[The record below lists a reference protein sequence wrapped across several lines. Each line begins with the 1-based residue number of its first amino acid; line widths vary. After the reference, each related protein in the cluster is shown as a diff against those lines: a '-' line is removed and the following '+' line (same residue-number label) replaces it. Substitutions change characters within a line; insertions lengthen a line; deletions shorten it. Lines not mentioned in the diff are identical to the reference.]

1 MRMLFSEPVSWWWH
15 LDKIAGYHC
24 GGSGGDQIDRKW
36 RNRFTRLCWTGV
48 FTTAAMRPTGRM
60 WMTMKGT
67 NILTIGH
74 SGSHLHTIG
83 RKFYTTQCIFWN
95 ERRHCPENKHTYS
108 ISLSDWKLKDILSDF
123 HAFIFLIILL
133 IRYCKVILNVV
144 YVLIQYV
151 MMDKTDH
158 PRNEPEKNWCK
169 D

>member
-1 MRMLFSEPVSWWWH
+1 MNISHSSRMIVWGKLQWAVLGVCCSCLCSRQMLKSWWKLETYYFRNYAVWTICPSCMRMLFSEPVSWWWH

-95 ERRHCPENKHTYS
+95 ERRHCPENKHT
-108 ISLSDWKLKDILSDF
+108 
-123 HAFIFLIILL
+123 
-133 IRYCKVILNVV
+133 
-144 YVLIQYV
+144 
-151 MMDKTDH
+151 
-158 PRNEPEKNWCK
+158 
-169 D
+169 